1 MTDNTQAAW
10 ALARLLRGERAD
22 GLAIE
27 ELPEPFR
34 GIAQAL
40 RDRGGRGA
48 MEVFTAELDKLTPD
62 TAHAIR
68 AAVLAADPQNP
79 LPPNC
84 SPDEE
89 FELLDTTPPA
99 IRKPLTLLNG
109 HAYAATWVSVRRTVR
124 AEKSKDG
131 KRVEH
136 RTPVVTDVRVLCI
149 TRDDGVLFSD
159 VDLSKFGRWE
169 RLADLGLAV
178 NLPTEGDPAK
188 VWSGAGVK
196 RYLAGEC
203 PNPLDVFHRVV
214 DVVSRFLDFDMSL
227 GDQFVMAALMAC
239 YILASYLLDAFD
251 VVGYLWSNGEGG
263 SGKSTLLQ
271 IVAEL
276 GYLGVMTTMGGT
288 FAALRDLSDYGA
300 VLCFDDAEN
309 IAGGKHNQDKVD
321 PDKRTLL
328 LAGNRRGNVVPLK
341 EPTPQ
346 KTWRNRY
353 VSTFCPRSF
362 SATQLPDPLLA
373 GRSIIVPLVRTVD
386 KAKANFN
393 PAKYEVW
400 PHNRDRLLDDLWAMG
415 LAYLPELTRHAQ
427 AAQAKARLSSRA
439 LEPWLAVLGVAHWLT
454 ERGAAN
460 LFYQLEELSVK
471 YQSER
476 TELETFNAGLM
487 AIRALVELAHTS
499 TEDPIILTTSQIAEA
514 IKQFTTDGE
523 GSDNPD
529 DGINLSAHKIGRL
542 LRQWR
547 IQQLPRPGGKGPR
560 RWSVPRALVH
570 RLAISH
576 GLEEV
581 GSQ

>member
-1 MTDNTQAAW
+1 MSDHTTAAW
-10 ALARLLRGERAD
+10 ALARLVRGESVKRI
-22 GLAIE
+22 AIP
-27 ELPEPFR
+27 ELPDPYR

-40 RDRGGRGA
+40 TDRSGREA
-48 MEVFTAELDKLTPD
+48 MEVFTSELAKLPPE
-62 TAHAIR
+62 TAHQIR
-68 AAVLAADPQNP
+68 AAVLTADPQGPMPSNGE
-79 LPPNC
+79 L
-84 SPDEE
+84 DEE
-89 FELLDTTPPA
+89 LELLDTTPLA
-99 IRKPLTLLNG
+99 IRKPLTLLDG
-109 HAYAATWVSVRRTVR
+109 RAYAATWVSLRRTVR
-124 AEKSKDG
+124 AEKNKDG

-136 RTPVVTDVRVLCI
+136 RTPVVTHGRALCLV
-149 TRDDGVLFSD
+149 RDDGVLFSD

-169 RLADLGLAV
+169 RLADLGLGV
-178 NLPTEGDPAK
+178 NLPMEGDPAK

-196 RYLAGEC
+196 RYLAGER
-203 PNPLDVFHRVV
+203 PDPLDVFRRLV

-227 GDQFVMAALMAC
+227 ASQFVMAALMAC

-271 IVAEL
+271 VVAEL

-346 KTWRNRY
+346 KTWRTRY

-373 GRSIIVPLVRTVD
+373 GRSIIVPLVRTMD
-386 KAKANFN
+386 KDKANFN
-393 PAKYEVW
+393 PASYAAW
-400 PHNRDRLLDDLWAMG
+400 PHNRNRLIDDLWAMG
-415 LAYLPELTRHAQ
+415 LAYLPELPPHVQ
-427 AAQAKARLSSRA
+427 VAQAKARLASRA
-439 LEPWLAVLGVAHWLT
+439 LEPWLGILGVAHWLT

-460 LFYQLEELSVK
+460 LFEELEALSVK

-476 TELETFNAGLM
+476 AELETFNAGLF
-487 AIRALVELAHTS
+487 AIRALVELAS
-499 TEDPIILTTSQIAEA
+499 SNPDDPLIVTTSRISEV

-523 GSDNPD
+523 GTENPD
-529 DGINLSAHKIGRL
+529 DGVILSPHKIGHL

-547 IQQLPRPGGKGPR
+547 IQQLSRPGGKGPR

-570 RLAISH
+570 RLALSH
-576 GLEEV
+576 GIDE
-581 GSQ
+581 GNIQ